1 MNAIAPVRRLTVL
14 YDAEC
19 SLCAFLRD
27 WLLRQPQLVPL
38 EPVPAASEEAR
49 RRFPG
54 LDHGA
59 TLDEITVVGDAG
71 QVYRGP
77 AAWVVTLWALRE
89 HRPLAHRL
97 STPSGRQVARG
108 AGAPGAARRRAV
120 GRPGVPARGRLVVPP
135 RQRLELHRAR
145 LRRRHLRPSVAAPL
159 LTLGSL
165 PVPAKNDGP
174 DDGATPTK
182 SEQTRALILET
193 AMRLFQE
200 RGYDK
205 TTMRAIAKEAGV
217 SVGNA
222 YYYFAGKEHLIQGFY
237 DRIAAEH
244 QVAVREILDRERDLE
259 ARLAG
264 VLRAWLDI
272 AAPYHE
278 FAVQF
283 FKNAADPD
291 SPLSP
296 FSPESEHAR
305 EEAISVHREVLAGAT
320 KTKVPEELRDVLPE
334 LMWLSQMGLVLYWI
348 FDRTEGR
355 ERSYRLAE
363 RGARLTARGVV
374 LARFRVL
381 RPLVREVHELFTEF
395 LPGMTNAIPDPAARR
410 RSDP

>member
-1 MNAIAPVRRLTVL
+1 M
-14 YDAEC
+14 
-19 SLCAFLRD
+19 
-27 WLLRQPQLVPL
+27 
-38 EPVPAASEEAR
+38 
-49 RRFPG
+49 
-54 LDHGA
+54 
-59 TLDEITVVGDAG
+59 
-71 QVYRGP
+71 
-77 AAWVVTLWALRE
+77 
-89 HRPLAHRL
+89 
-97 STPSGRQVARG
+97 
-108 AGAPGAARRRAV
+108 
-120 GRPGVPARGRLVVPP
+120 
-135 RQRLELHRAR
+135 
-145 LRRRHLRPSVAAPL
+145 
-159 LTLGSL
+159 
-165 PVPAKNDGP
+165 PAKNDSP
-174 DDGATPTK
+174 GAGDTPTK

-244 QVAVREILDRERDLE
+244 QAAVREVLDRETELE

-264 VLRAWLDI
+264 VLKAWLDV
-272 AAPYHE
+272 ATPYHE

-305 EEAISVHREVLAGAT
+305 VEAISVHRQVLAGAT
-320 KTKVPEELRDVLPE
+320 KTKVPDELRDILPE
-334 LMWLSQMGLVLYWI
+334 LMWLSQMGLCLYWI

-363 RGARLTARGVV
+363 RGARLTARGVS

-381 RPLVREVHELFTEF
+381 RPLVREVHELFTDF
-395 LPGMTNAIPDPAARR
+395 LPGMTRMLPAPGGKSAE
-410 RSDP
+410 

>member
-1 MNAIAPVRRLTVL
+1 MP
-14 YDAEC
+14 E
-19 SLCAFLRD
+19 
-27 WLLRQPQLVPL
+27 
-38 EPVPAASEEAR
+38 
-49 RRFPG
+49 
-54 LDHGA
+54 
-59 TLDEITVVGDAG
+59 
-71 QVYRGP
+71 
-77 AAWVVTLWALRE
+77 
-89 HRPLAHRL
+89 
-97 STPSGRQVARG
+97 
-108 AGAPGAARRRAV
+108 
-120 GRPGVPARGRLVVPP
+120 
-135 RQRLELHRAR
+135 
-145 LRRRHLRPSVAAPL
+145 
-159 LTLGSL
+159 
-165 PVPAKNDGP
+165 KNDGP
-174 DDGATPTK
+174 DPGAHLSK

-200 RGYDK
+200 RGYDR

-222 YYYFAGKEHLIQGFY
+222 YYYFEGKEHLIQGFY

-244 QVAVREILDRERDLE
+244 QAAVREILARETDLE

-272 AAPYHE
+272 ATPYHE

-296 FSPESEHAR
+296 FSQESEHAR
-305 EEAISVHREVLAGAT
+305 QEAISIHRQVLAGAT
-320 KTKVPEELRDVLPE
+320 RTKVPEELREILPE

-363 RGARLTARGVV
+363 RGARLTARGVS

-381 RPLVREVHELFTEF
+381 RPLVREVHDLFTDF
-395 LPGMTNAIPDPAARR
+395 LPGMTRMIPDPAKGSPGAPARDER
-410 RSDP
+410 P

>member
-1 MNAIAPVRRLTVL
+1 M
-14 YDAEC
+14 
-19 SLCAFLRD
+19 
-27 WLLRQPQLVPL
+27 
-38 EPVPAASEEAR
+38 
-49 RRFPG
+49 
-54 LDHGA
+54 
-59 TLDEITVVGDAG
+59 
-71 QVYRGP
+71 
-77 AAWVVTLWALRE
+77 
-89 HRPLAHRL
+89 
-97 STPSGRQVARG
+97 
-108 AGAPGAARRRAV
+108 
-120 GRPGVPARGRLVVPP
+120 
-135 RQRLELHRAR
+135 
-145 LRRRHLRPSVAAPL
+145 
-159 LTLGSL
+159 
-165 PVPAKNDGP
+165 PAKNDGP
-174 DDGATPTK
+174 DEGGNPSK

-200 RGYDK
+200 HGYDK

-244 QVAVREILDRERDLE
+244 RVAVREVLARETDLE

-264 VLRAWLDI
+264 VLRAWLDV
-272 AAPYHE
+272 ARPYHE

-296 FSPESEHAR
+296 FSEESEHAR
-305 EEAISVHREVLAGAT
+305 VEAISVHREVLAGAT
-320 KTKVPEELRDVLPE
+320 KTKVPDELRDVLPE

-363 RGARLTARGVV
+363 RGARLTARGVS

-381 RPLVREVHELFTEF
+381 RPLVREVHELFTDF
-395 LPGMTNAIPDPAARR
+395 LPGMTKVLPEPGGRG
-410 RSDP
+410 SKGE

>member
-1 MNAIAPVRRLTVL
+1 MPSKNDSP
-14 YDAEC
+14 E
-19 SLCAFLRD
+19 
-27 WLLRQPQLVPL
+27 Q
-38 EPVPAASEEAR
+38 
-49 RRFPG
+49 
-54 LDHGA
+54 
-59 TLDEITVVGDAG
+59 GD
-71 QVYRGP
+71 
-77 AAWVVTLWALRE
+77 
-89 HRPLAHRL
+89 
-97 STPSGRQVARG
+97 TPS
-108 AGAPGAARRRAV
+108 
-120 GRPGVPARGRLVVPP
+120 
-135 RQRLELHRAR
+135 
-145 LRRRHLRPSVAAPL
+145 
-159 LTLGSL
+159 
-165 PVPAKNDGP
+165 
-174 DDGATPTK
+174 K

-205 TTMRAIAKEAGV
+205 TTMRAIAQEAGV

-222 YYYFAGKEHLIQGFY
+222 YYYFEGKEHLIQGFY

-244 QVAVREILDRERDLE
+244 RAAVREVLARETELE

-264 VLRAWLDI
+264 VLKVWLDI
-272 AAPYHE
+272 ATPYHE

-305 EEAISVHREVLAGAT
+305 VEAIAIHREVLAGAT
-320 KTKVPEELRDVLPE
+320 KSKVPDELRDILPE

-363 RGARLTARGVV
+363 RGAKLTARGVS

-381 RPLVREVHELFTEF
+381 RPLVREVHELFTDF
-395 LPGMTNAIPDPAARR
+395 LPGMTKALPDPAAKGRR
-410 RSDP
+410 GPARTARSGDRGPEEEGQELRGLRDLRDRP

>member
-1 MNAIAPVRRLTVL
+1 M
-14 YDAEC
+14 
-19 SLCAFLRD
+19 
-27 WLLRQPQLVPL
+27 
-38 EPVPAASEEAR
+38 
-49 RRFPG
+49 
-54 LDHGA
+54 
-59 TLDEITVVGDAG
+59 
-71 QVYRGP
+71 
-77 AAWVVTLWALRE
+77 
-89 HRPLAHRL
+89 
-97 STPSGRQVARG
+97 
-108 AGAPGAARRRAV
+108 
-120 GRPGVPARGRLVVPP
+120 
-135 RQRLELHRAR
+135 
-145 LRRRHLRPSVAAPL
+145 
-159 LTLGSL
+159 
-165 PVPAKNDGP
+165 PAKNDGP
-174 DDGATPTK
+174 EEGGNPTK

-205 TTMRAIAKEAGV
+205 TTMRAIATEAGV

-244 QVAVREILDRERDLE
+244 RVAVREVLDRETELE

-264 VLRAWLDI
+264 VLRVWLDI
-272 AAPYHE
+272 ATPYHE

-305 EEAISVHREVLAGAT
+305 EEAISLHREVLAGAT
-320 KTKVPEELRDVLPE
+320 KTKVPEDLRDVLPE

-348 FDRTEGR
+348 FDRTPDR

-363 RGARLTARGVV
+363 RGARLTARGVY

-381 RPLVREVHELFTEF
+381 RPLVREVHELFTDF
-395 LPGMTNAIPDPAARR
+395 LPGMTKVLPTPG
-410 RSDP
+410 SKS